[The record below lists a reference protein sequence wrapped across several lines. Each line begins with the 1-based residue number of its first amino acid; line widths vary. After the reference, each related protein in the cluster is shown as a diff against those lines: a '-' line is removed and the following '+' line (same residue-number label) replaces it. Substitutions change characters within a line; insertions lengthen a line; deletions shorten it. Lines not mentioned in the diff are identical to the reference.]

1 MSRNLLSRIA
11 VAAVAIPIILWICY
25 TGGLWLFGMIALFAM
40 VATYEFLNGEGLR
53 PRSVLFWLTY
63 IAVAGCFAVAVA
75 AVPIDDLTKER
86 FISLSFMI
94 YLVVGG
100 IVVLPYFL
108 LTGMILAMGKDQP
121 PDLFRR
127 HSRLVWGVTY
137 IGALYPIVYLIGNDY
152 TIGSHVEPAVNGDFL
167 LLLFGILWVGDTAAM
182 GIGKWLGK
190 HKLAPAVSPNKTVE
204 GLVGGFVGAIVISL
218 IVWFWKFPFLPVYH
232 FIVIAVLCSLF
243 GQLGDLV
250 ESMWKRSLGL
260 KDSSAIIP
268 GHGGV
273 LDRFDSLLFAAP
285 VLYYYVHLF
294 MR

>member
-11 VAAVAIPIILWICY
+11 VASVAIPTILWICY
-25 TGGLWLFGMIALFAM
+25 AGGLWLFGMTALFAA
-40 VATYEFLNGEGLR
+40 VATYEFLHGEGLR
-53 PRSVLFWLTY
+53 PRNLLFWLTY
-63 IAVAGCFAVAVA
+63 VAVAGCFVVALVAV
-75 AVPIDDLTKER
+75 PLDDLVKER
-86 FISLSFMI
+86 FISLSFII

-108 LTGMILAMGKDQP
+108 LTGMILAMGKDEP
-121 PDLFRR
+121 SDLFRR
-127 HSRLVWGVTY
+127 HSRLIWGVIY

-152 TIGSHVEPAVNGDFL
+152 TIGSYIEPAVNGDLL

-182 GIGKWLGK
+182 GIGKWLGT

-204 GLVGGFVGAIVISL
+204 GLVGGFVGALVIGL
-218 IVWFWKFPFLPVYH
+218 IVWRWKFPFVPVYH
-232 FIVIAVLCSLF
+232 FVAIALICSMF

-285 VLYYYVHLF
+285 VLYYYAHLF
-294 MR
+294 MK

>member
-11 VAAVAIPIILWICY
+11 VAAIAIPIILWICY
-25 TGGLWLFGMIALFAM
+25 TGGLWLFGMIALFAA
-40 VATYEFLNGEGLR
+40 VATWEFLQGEKIS
-53 PRSVLFWLTY
+53 PRSLLYWLSY
-63 IAVAGCFAVAVA
+63 LAVAGCFAVAVV
-75 AVPIDDLTKER
+75 AVPFDDLIQER
-86 FISLSFMI
+86 FISLSFVI

-100 IVVLPYFL
+100 VVILPYFL
-108 LTGMILAMGKDQP
+108 LSGMILAMGKDQP
-121 PDLFRR
+121 ADLFRR
-127 HSRLVWGVTY
+127 YSRLLWGVTY
-137 IGALYPIVYLIGNDY
+137 IGALYPVVYLIGNDY
-152 TIGSHVEPAVNGDFL
+152 TLGSYVEPARNGDLL

-182 GIGKWLGK
+182 GIGKLFGK

-204 GLVGGFVGAIVISL
+204 GLVGGYVGAIAVSL
-218 IVWFWKFPFLPVYH
+218 IVWYWKFPFIPVYH
-232 FIVIAVLCSLF
+232 FIVLGFVCSLF

-260 KDSSAIIP
+260 KDSSGIIP

-285 VLYYYVHLF
+285 VLYYYSQLF